1 MNKSIHTPPLLN
13 DSSLAFLTTARIYAG
28 LHALFIALLLVPAI
42 AQAEVAGI
50 TTGAQ
55 LQAEAEKRTK
65 IISTEDLKKALDEDL
80 DMVLVDVRLPTEI
93 KNMGGAIKAPQNRNI
108 PRGWLEYRITSVAL
122 SKDTPIVVYCGGGIR
137 TPLAADT
144 LQKMGYTNVK
154 NYSAGY
160 IGWKKAGLPTAQ

>member
-1 MNKSIHTPPLLN
+1 MKKLSIVTMTSIILG
-13 DSSLAFLTTARIYAG
+13 A
-28 LHALFIALLLVPAI
+28 ALILPV
-42 AQAEVAGI
+42 AQAKVPGI

-55 LQAEAEKRTK
+55 LQAAAEKRTS
-65 IISTEDLKKALDEDL
+65 IISTEELKKMLDEDL

-93 KNMGGAIKAPQNRNI
+93 KNMGGAIKAAQNRNI
-108 PRGWLEYRITSVAL
+108 PRGWLEYRITNVAL

-154 NYSAGY
+154 NYSAGF
-160 IGWKKAGLPTAQ
+160 IGWRNAGMPVSE

>member
-1 MNKSIHTPPLLN
+1 MKSRNLIASTI
-13 DSSLAFLTTARIYAG
+13 LT
-28 LHALFIALLLVPAI
+28 ALLIPAI
-42 AQAEVAGI
+42 AQAEVPGI

-55 LQAEAEKRTK
+55 LQAEAEKRTT
-65 IISTEDLKKALDEDL
+65 IISTQDLKKALDDDL
-80 DMVLVDVRLPTEI
+80 DMVLVDIRLPSEI
-93 KNMGGAIKAPQNRNI
+93 KGMDGAIKTPQNRNI

-122 SKDTPIVVYCGGGIR
+122 SKDTPIVVYCGAGIR

-160 IGWKKAGLPTAQ
+160 IGWKKAGLPTTP